1 MATIET
7 YAKPTWLYRYRS
19 LRPRGAD
26 GDGVADRARL
36 ERELRAIERDYIW
49 CGTFN
54 QMNDPMEGFYR
65 SNARVREDSGYD
77 EFSEMVRLEKLGLGI
92 ASLSET
98 WDNELMWAHYAD
110 GFRGICIAYPLAR
123 LLDDHALA
131 RVAYGDRPHYLN
143 LSAMHDPD
151 LRARAILST
160 KNVRWA
166 YEREWRLFSP
176 HPGEARYGGR
186 AAATVYLGM
195 RNRLSRHANE
205 GRGPPVSDPTANEG
219 GHYGAAH
226 GGRRL
231 FIEVLSSKWGRLGWR
246 RSATT
251 KDVNGKPP
259 IFPVNV
265 AFPKGTQRPLIG
277 A

>member
-1 MATIET
+1 MMATIET

-26 GDGVADRARL
+26 GDGTADRIRL
-36 ERELRAIERDYIW
+36 ERELSAIERGYIW
-49 CGTFN
+49 CGTYN

-65 SNARVREDSGYD
+65 SNTRVHEEPGYD

-98 WDNELMWAHYAD
+98 WNNELMWAHYAD

-123 LLDDHALA
+123 LLDGLDRAHALT

-143 LSAMHDPD
+143 LSTMHDAD

-160 KNVRWA
+160 KNLKWS

-176 HPGEARYGGR
+176 HPGESQCGPRPVAR
-186 AAATVYLGM
+186 VYLGM
-195 RNRLSRHANE
+195 RMTPEDQRL
-205 GRGPPVSDPTANEG
+205 VT
-219 GHYGAAH
+219 
-226 GGRRL
+226 RRL
-231 FIEVLSSKWGRLGWR
+231 RAAGVTVRRTLVDGYSVKCFRPDNSSG
-246 RSATT
+246 
-251 KDVNGKPP
+251 
-259 IFPVNV
+259 
-265 AFPKGTQRPLIG
+265 
-277 A
+277 